1 MRRYFSPATLVFLSL
16 LFHSRLSPWRYLSF
30 PNLLCSIPSRPTVA
44 QPVEFVDSAR
54 CVRLL
59 LLLIIRYG
67 GFYRLAVCMYG
78 DMVGGHVMSV
88 RNIISRV
95 CSVLCRVASHVVHRV
110 SHGID
115 RRSCITCHQ
124 GTTVAVALLV
134 ILCNVGVTCSGRD
147 CMGIFSIYRT
157 GISGCD
163 LFYFFIRFFFCPV
176 LLLLLSSFTLITC
189 VCLLFVESRPCLNL
203 TPRSTYRAS
212 GNARYCIW

>member
-1 MRRYFSPATLVFLSL
+1 MEEENEEVLYWPSSPAALVFLSL
-16 LFHSRLSPWRYLSF
+16 PFHSRLSPWRYLSF

-134 ILCNVGVTCSGRD
+134 ILCNVGVICSGRD

-163 LFYFFIRFFFCPV
+163 LFYFFIRFFLSRFAVAFVIFHSHHVRLSPV
-176 LLLLLSSFTLITC
+176 CRIASLLKPDAT
-189 VCLLFVESRPCLNL
+189 LNL
-203 TPRSTYRAS
+203 
-212 GNARYCIW
+212 